1 MTLSTDIGR
10 VCQDTYIG
18 QNNKLQVALTLEKKH
33 IQVAIKNP
41 RRNVFFFLF
50 FFFFSYEA
58 CQMTI
63 AICTLLNEG

>member
-1 MTLSTDIGR
+1 MTLSTDIDR

-18 QNNKLQVALTLEKKH
+18 QNNKLQVAITLEKKH

-41 RRNVFFFLF
+41 RRNVFFF
-50 FFFFSYEA
+50 SYEA

>member
-18 QNNKLQVALTLEKKH
+18 QKYKLQVAITLEKKH

-41 RRNVFFFLF
+41 RRNVFSFL
-50 FFFFSYEA
+50 EA

-63 AICTLLNEG
+63 AICTLLNER